1 MAVINVDVKSL
12 EVYTVCDLSGD
23 KVLREELLTPG
34 YDMHTNNQNAFGLPD
49 RVTAKRF
56 IFKLIYGAT
65 AYGYANDTDFIDV
78 SRKEEF
84 WQDVIDKFYSK
95 YKGIQTWH
103 NKLIAIAQRQRYL
116 EIPSG
121 RYFPMEPQ
129 IVNGRVKWP
138 ITKIKNYPVQGF
150 GADLVKL
157 ARLEAAKRVRQES
170 SGLMI
175 GTIHDS
181 LVADAPE
188 DEAEKVCRILMESVA
203 KVPEL
208 CYNIYGY
215 NFSLP
220 MFSEGFIGLNK
231 QDMKEYKYAN

>member
-84 WQDVIDKFYSK
+84 WQDV
-95 YKGIQTWH
+95 
-103 NKLIAIAQRQRYL
+103 
-116 EIPSG
+116 
-121 RYFPMEPQ
+121 
-129 IVNGRVKWP
+129 
-138 ITKIKNYPVQGF
+138 
-150 GADLVKL
+150 
-157 ARLEAAKRVRQES
+157 
-170 SGLMI
+170 
-175 GTIHDS
+175 
-181 LVADAPE
+181 
-188 DEAEKVCRILMESVA
+188 
-203 KVPEL
+203 
-208 CYNIYGY
+208 
-215 NFSLP
+215 
-220 MFSEGFIGLNK
+220 
-231 QDMKEYKYAN
+231 